1 MSKIKNISGFPEWLP
16 AQKLLEEQIIQIIQ
30 TIYKS
35 FGFTPI
41 ETPAVEL
48 KSTLSSK
55 GVIDKEIYLLRRALQ
70 DPNSNDKNDEDELAL
85 HFDLTVPFARYVAQ
99 HFNDLVFPFK
109 RYQLQKVWRGE
120 RPQRGRFREF
130 YQFDI
135 DIVAR
140 DTLPISCDAEIISAF
155 HKVFTALNIGKF
167 EIRINNRKILLG
179 LYEELGLDTST
190 QKQVITIVD
199 KLDKIGIDGI
209 TKELSSVLKL
219 SQPVIDK
226 IVKYTSYRFPIS
238 QTENQ
243 ILDLGEIKSASYKAG
258 VEEVI
263 RLAQLCPNDSVVFD
277 LSLAR
282 GLDYYTGTIF
292 EIHLPDFPEFGTVS
306 SGGRYEDLATQFIN
320 HKLPGVGGSIGLS
333 RLMDLI
339 FKNNLKPLSVACPTQ
354 ILFTVFSED
363 LRPQINK
370 LADIC
375 RDKGIPAEVYP
386 SAPKLGK
393 QIEYADKKGINFCA
407 FLDDASGKIRI
418 KDIVAKEEK
427 EYSSVED
434 WIAIKFPV
442 VNK

>member
-70 DPNSNDKNDEDELAL
+70 ESNSADKNDDDDLAL

-155 HKVFTALNIGKF
+155 HKVFTALDIGKF
-167 EIRINNRKILLG
+167 QIRINNRKILLG
-179 LYEELGLDTST
+179 LYEELGLDNAT

-199 KLDKIGIDGI
+199 KLDKIGVDGI
-209 TKELSSVLKL
+209 KKELSQVLKL
-219 SQPVIDK
+219 EDSVVDK
-226 IVKYTSYRFPIS
+226 IISYTTYRFPIS
-238 QTENQ
+238 QTEKQ
-243 ILDLGEIKSASYKAG
+243 IKDLSAANSENYKAG
-258 VEEVI
+258 VDELL

-292 EIHLPDFPEFGTVS
+292 EINLPDFPEFGTVS

-339 FKNNLKPLSVACPTQ
+339 FKNNLKPLTVACPTQ
-354 ILFTVFSED
+354 ILFTVLNED
-363 LRPQINK
+363 LRPKLNK
-370 LADIC
+370 LADTC
-375 RDKGIPAEVYP
+375 RDQAIPAEVYP

-427 EYSSVED
+427 EFSSVED
-434 WIAIKFPV
+434 WIATKFPT